1 MANNFFLDRLQ
12 NELKYA
18 FKWMAF
24 ATESAQKGDF
34 NGANYDMTIALQYW
48 IKCQN
53 IRDKYIDDSD
63 AENINWKYFT
73 NKSLVIAKREIE
85 QEHNQEIANDY

>member
-1 MANNFFLDRLQ
+1 MAKQFFLDELQ
-12 NELKYA
+12 GELKRA
-18 FKWMAF
+18 FKWMAS
-24 ATESAQKGDF
+24 ATESAQTGDF
-34 NGANYDMTIALQYW
+34 RCATYDMTIALQYW

-85 QEHNQEIANDY
+85 QERNQEIANDC

>member
-1 MANNFFLDRLQ
+1 MVKQFFLDELQ
-12 NELKYA
+12 GELKHA
-18 FKWMAF
+18 FKWMAT
-24 ATESAQKGDF
+24 ATESAQEGDF
-34 NGANYDMTIALQYW
+34 RASTYAMTVALQHW

-73 NKSLVIAKREIE
+73 NKSLVIAKRETE
-85 QEHNQEIANDY
+85 QERNQEIVNDY

>member
-18 FKWMAF
+18 FKWMAT
-24 ATESAQKGDF
+24 ATESAQDGDF
-34 NGANYDMTIALQYW
+34 QGSAYAITVALQYW
-48 IKCQN
+48 LKCQN
-53 IRDKYIDDSD
+53 LRDKFIDDSD

-73 NKSLVIAKREIE
+73 NKSLVLAKREIE
-85 QEHNQEIANDY
+85 KELNEEIANDC